1 MMRRAFA
8 WLGTIVLIGIAAWL
22 GAPAAIRAYWWRQE
36 SNPIRRGAEI
46 AARSGCFSCHG
57 PEGIRGLPDP
67 ALSQSVPQWDGG
79 VPMMYVSGEQEVREY
94 ILDGVSRRRAASA
107 SASAERARAAV
118 VMPAYRGV
126 LRAEEVDD
134 LVAYVM
140 AIAQIEPLQDEEAA
154 KGRDLVRRFRC
165 ESCHGV
171 SGSGGV
177 LNHGSLKGYVPGWLG
192 PDYPELVRGEDELR
206 QWILEGGT
214 ERLTRARLARFFL
227 NRQVVKMPAYRKAM
241 SEDDARA
248 IGAYI
253 RLLRKEQR

>member
-1 MMRRAFA
+1 MIQRAFA

-36 SNPIRRGAEI
+36 SNPIRRGAEL

-57 PEGIRGLPDP
+57 PEGARGLPDP
-67 ALSQSVPQWDGG
+67 GISQSVPQWDGG
-79 VPMMYVSGEQEVREY
+79 VPMMYVNGAQEVREY
-94 ILDGVSRRRAASA
+94 IQDGVSKRRARSESAAS
-107 SASAERARAAV
+107 ERRKAAV
-118 VMPAYRGV
+118 LMPAYRDV
-126 LRAEEVDD
+126 LRNEEVDD

-140 AIAQIEPLQDEEAA
+140 AIAQLEPISDPDAA

-165 ESCHGV
+165 EACHGI

-192 PDYPELVRGEDELR
+192 PDYPELVRSEEELQ

-214 ERLTRARLARFFL
+214 ERLNQARLARFFI
-227 NRQVVKMPAYRKAM
+227 NRQRVKMPAYRTAM
-241 SEDDARA
+241 TEDDTRA

-253 RLLRKEQR
+253 RLLRKEQ